1 MSTIVDVNLVSS
13 NRFRGDLFWRICMRR
28 TAVVALGGNAFT
40 REWQRGTYAE
50 QASNALAMAHS
61 VYALIRGGWNIAIVH
76 GNGPQVGSLAIQQEE
91 SAALVP
97 AQPLFALGAMT
108 EAQLGSMIALS
119 LRHVSRGQVE
129 AVAVVTHTVV
139 SMEDPAF
146 LKPTKPIGPFLT
158 AKQAK
163 ELADTRGWTIAED
176 SGRGYRR
183 IVPSPKPVSIIES
196 AAIRSLIAS
205 GAVVIAA
212 GGGGI
217 PVAAAEDGYVGV
229 DAVVDKDYAAEQ
241 LGTSIGADTLI
252 LVTGV
257 EQVQLNFGTPQQ
269 RPLDLITSAE
279 AERWLADGQFPEGS
293 MGPKVHAAIR
303 FLKNAGR
310 RRHAPRRHHHRFVR
324 LPGGGEPMTKTLRL
338 LPFTYADSVVQLA
351 GTRAMYVVDGVEWA
365 AAAMATRANVSTL
378 ADEGFD
384 TSDLDSAGAN
394 DLFLAVRAN
403 SDAAVNAAFDAAQ
416 NAMFRSRPTDADE
429 GAAPAPR
436 TLRGAL
442 DLQE

>member
-1 MSTIVDVNLVSS
+1 
-13 NRFRGDLFWRICMRR
+13 
-28 TAVVALGGNAFT
+28 
-40 REWQRGTYAE
+40 
-50 QASNALAMAHS
+50 
-61 VYALIRGGWNIAIVH
+61 
-76 GNGPQVGSLAIQQEE
+76 
-91 SAALVP
+91 
-97 AQPLFALGAMT
+97 
-108 EAQLGSMIALS
+108 
-119 LRHVSRGQVE
+119 
-129 AVAVVTHTVV
+129 
-139 SMEDPAF
+139 MEDPAF

-303 FLKNAGR
+303 FLKNGGR
-310 RRHAPRRHHHRFVR
+310 RVVITTPELAAEA
-324 LPGGGEPMTKTLRL
+324 LEPAADGTLRVGTTIVL
-338 LPFTYADSVVQLA
+338 SDSL
-351 GTRAMYVVDGVEWA
+351 A
-365 AAAMATRANVSTL
+365 AAN
-378 ADEGFD
+378 
-384 TSDLDSAGAN
+384 
-394 DLFLAVRAN
+394 
-403 SDAAVNAAFDAAQ
+403 
-416 NAMFRSRPTDADE
+416 P
-429 GAAPAPR
+429 
-436 TLRGAL
+436 
-442 DLQE
+442 

>member
-1 MSTIVDVNLVSS
+1 
-13 NRFRGDLFWRICMRR
+13 MRR

-61 VYALIRGGWNIAIVH
+61 VYALIQGGWNIAIVH

-108 EAQLGSMIALS
+108 EAQLGSMIVLS

-146 LKPTKPIGPFLT
+146 LHPTKPIGPFLT
-158 AKQAK
+158 AEQVK

-183 IVPSPKPVSIIES
+183 MVPSPKPVSIVES
-196 AAIRSLIAS
+196 AAIRTLIAG

-241 LGTSIGADTLI
+241 LATSIGADTLI

-257 EQVQLNFGTPQQ
+257 EQVQLNFGTPRQ
-269 RPLDLITSAE
+269 RPLDMITSAE
-279 AERWLADGQFPEGS
+279 AERWLAEGQFPEGS

-303 FLKNAGR
+303 FLKNGGR
-310 RRHAPRRHHHRFVR
+310 RVVITTPELAAEALEPAADGTPRVGTTIV
-324 LPGGGEPMTKTLRL
+324 LS
-338 LPFTYADSVVQLA
+338 DSL
-351 GTRAMYVVDGVEWA
+351 A
-365 AAAMATRANVSTL
+365 AAN
-378 ADEGFD
+378 
-384 TSDLDSAGAN
+384 
-394 DLFLAVRAN
+394 
-403 SDAAVNAAFDAAQ
+403 Q
-416 NAMFRSRPTDADE
+416 
-429 GAAPAPR
+429 
-436 TLRGAL
+436 
-442 DLQE
+442 

>member
-1 MSTIVDVNLVSS
+1 
-13 NRFRGDLFWRICMRR
+13 MRR

-61 VYALIRGGWNIAIVH
+61 VNALIQGGWNVAIVH

-97 AQPLFALGAMT
+97 AQPLFALDAMT
-108 EAQLGSMIALS
+108 GAQLGSMIALS
-119 LRHVSRGQVE
+119 LRHASRGQVE

-146 LKPTKPIGPFLT
+146 LNPTKPIGPFLS
-158 AKQAK
+158 AEQVK

-183 IVPSPKPVSIIES
+183 MVPSPKPLSIVES

-217 PVAAAEDGYVGV
+217 PVAAADDGYVGV
-229 DAVVDKDYAAEQ
+229 DAVVDKDYAAE
-241 LGTSIGADTLI
+241 LLATSIGADTLI

-269 RPLDLITSAE
+269 RALDLITCAE
-279 AERWLADGQFPEGS
+279 AERWLAEGHFPEGS

-303 FLKNAGR
+303 FLKNGGR
-310 RRHAPRRHHHRFVR
+310 RVVITTPELAAEALEPAADGTPRVGTTIV
-324 LPGGGEPMTKTLRL
+324 LS
-338 LPFTYADSVVQLA
+338 DSL
-351 GTRAMYVVDGVEWA
+351 A
-365 AAAMATRANVSTL
+365 AAN
-378 ADEGFD
+378 
-384 TSDLDSAGAN
+384 
-394 DLFLAVRAN
+394 
-403 SDAAVNAAFDAAQ
+403 
-416 NAMFRSRPTDADE
+416 P
-429 GAAPAPR
+429 
-436 TLRGAL
+436 
-442 DLQE
+442 